1 MRFQKGI
8 RIIAILAIVA
18 ASGCS
23 QESKDMDSSASREVV
38 THRAE
43 NTGEANESN
52 TTPPTSHAKT
62 GSKTLLYQKDFRQD
76 KPSLEN
82 FQEGVFFELSDHV
95 EDFFTQDIAEK
106 VQNNMEAIVDH
117 DAAKFKQ
124 NMLSEND
131 IKANIDWFDY
141 MNGDGVKFEF
151 SEVNEISYEED
162 SKRIQVVVS
171 FYRNINHKEIEQG
184 VMTYSLLKDKASGA
198 WLIAL
203 MD

>member
-1 MRFQKGI
+1 MRFQNWLHV
-8 RIIAILAIVA
+8 IAILAIFT
-18 ASGCS
+18 ASGCV
-23 QESKDMDSSASREVV
+23 QEPKRVDVSRD
-38 THRAE
+38 
-43 NTGEANESN
+43 
-52 TTPPTSHAKT
+52 AKI
-62 GSKTLLYQKDFRQD
+62 GSKALLYQKDFRQD

-82 FQEGVFFELSDHV
+82 FQEGVFFELSEHV

-131 IKANIDWFDY
+131 IKANMDWFDY
-141 MNGDGVKFEF
+141 MDGDGVKFEF

-162 SKRIQVVVS
+162 SKRIQVVVT
-171 FYRNINHKEIEQG
+171 FYRNIYHKQIEQG

>member
-1 MRFQKGI
+1 MRFQKGLHVM
-8 RIIAILAIVA
+8 AILAIVA
-18 ASGCS
+18 ASGCV
-23 QESKDMDSSASREVV
+23 QEPKRVDVSREVV
-38 THRAE
+38 TNSAE
-43 NTGEANESN
+43 NTGGANESN
-52 TTPPTSHAKT
+52 TTPTTSHAKT

-131 IKANIDWFDY
+131 IKANMDWFDY
-141 MNGDGVKFEF
+141 MDGDGVKFEF

-162 SKRIQVVVS
+162 SKRIQVVVT